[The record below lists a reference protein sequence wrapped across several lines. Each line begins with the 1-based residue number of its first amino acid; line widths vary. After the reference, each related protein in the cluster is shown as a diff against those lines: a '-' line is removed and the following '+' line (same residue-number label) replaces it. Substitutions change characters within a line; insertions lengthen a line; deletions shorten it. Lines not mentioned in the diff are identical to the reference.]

1 MIRDKFEMATSKRR
15 GAVWEGHLSKESS
28 WFGRYGYGEIFLSL
42 YKHQNKHQTYKRQTS
57 NNNKHLMDINGH

>member
-28 WFGRYGYGEIFLSL
+28 WFGRYGYGEIFFEFI
-42 YKHQNKHQTYKRQTS
+42 QTSKQKSNLQTS
-57 NNNKHLMDINGH
+57 NVKQQQTSKF